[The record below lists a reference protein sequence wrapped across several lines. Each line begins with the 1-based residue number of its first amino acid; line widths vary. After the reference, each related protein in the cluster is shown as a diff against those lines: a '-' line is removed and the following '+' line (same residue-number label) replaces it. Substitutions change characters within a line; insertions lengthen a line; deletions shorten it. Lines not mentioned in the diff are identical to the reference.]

1 MRRTAL
7 PIGRQIGLQS
17 ARVDGGVMAGAPA
30 VRGLIEAMGLAPGV
44 GVDGEAM
51 ERRMGRARCMK
62 NRGVFVVDVQGLS
75 GSKKE
80 YKYFPI
86 KGIKYVSYESAGSF
100 DMDADIKIGVD
111 GNSMIV
117 NGQQHS
123 IPLSFKIPKAQ
134 AAEGESFFKP
144 VKNALD
150 SRHQ

>member
-1 MRRTAL
+1 
-7 PIGRQIGLQS
+7 
-17 ARVDGGVMAGAPA
+17 
-30 VRGLIEAMGLAPGV
+30 MGLFDKLMGHAEAGTSSAAIQRLM
-44 GVDGEAM
+44 GEGEQILMAFKFM
-51 ERRMGRARCMK
+51 RDEIAVT

-80 YKYFPI
+80 YRYFPL

-111 GNSMIV
+111 GNSTIV

-134 AAEGESFFKP
+134 AAEGESFFKL

-150 SRHQ
+150 SR